1 MKECYNSGV
10 EKVFHVCFFRIY
22 TIQIAAAKLYW
33 IELRE
38 NTISDFYCSRELIR
52 EVNNH
57 FIFLAVLNTLVF
69 ATAFLGNTLAIIALY
84 KESSLNPASKI
95 QDPVLCVV
103 LCVLVLSFSL

>member
-1 MKECYNSGV
+1 MESKRSSMFAFSE
-10 EKVFHVCFFRIY
+10 Y
-22 TIQIAAAKLYW
+22 TLFKLLLQNFTGSK
-33 IELRE
+33 LRE